1 MKDTTSSGS
10 PTLAGGGSTRSAELE
25 KLVTAVRSVV
35 SRQDDWQ
42 RTARLVADQ
51 LERHLPSV
59 DVLTPEQRRGDD
71 DRYRSH
77 LLHAEPGGT
86 FSIVALVWRP
96 GQVTAIHDHVT
107 WCVFGVLQGVEHEE
121 LFRLDRELSCLVEAG
136 ENTNETGDVTGFAP
150 PGDIHRVR
158 NVGDG
163 TAISIHVYGTDVSR
177 IGSSVRRYYDQPVVA
192 A

>member
-1 MKDTTSSGS
+1 MRRTTSTGS
-10 PTLAGGGSTRSAELE
+10 PLLANASGTRRPALE
-25 KLVTAVRSVV
+25 QLVTAIRSVV
-35 SRQDDWQ
+35 GRQDDWQ
-42 RTARLVADQ
+42 RTARLVAGE
-51 LERHLPSV
+51 LERHLPPV
-59 DVLTPEQRRGDD
+59 DVLTPEQRRGEDEG
-71 DRYRSH
+71 YRSH
-77 LLHAEPGGT
+77 RLHIEPGGT

-96 GQVTAIHDHVT
+96 GQVTPIHDHVT

-121 LFRLDRELSCLVEAG
+121 LFRLDEELGCLVEAG

-158 NVGDG
+158 NAGDD